1 MLSVVL
7 DRKAL
12 GFDHLTL
19 AKNMAF
25 NVKNIM
31 STRKIMKVLANTNE
45 MSSASN
51 KVLPIRRLF
60 NLKMVDDNT
69 RVANHV
75 NEFNGIICQL
85 SSIEITFDDE
95 ILAFNSIIFPAREL
109 KCHRVGRE

>member
-12 GFDHLTL
+12 GFVHLTL

-25 NVKNIM
+25 NVKNIT
-31 STRKIMKVLANTNE
+31 STTKIMKVLANTNE
-45 MSSASN
+45 KPSASN
-51 KVLPIRRLF
+51 KVLLICSLF

-69 RVANHV
+69 RVSNHV
-75 NEFNGIICQL
+75 NEFNGIVFQL
-85 SSIEITFDDE
+85 SSIEISFDDE
-95 ILAFNSIIFPAREL
+95 ILAFNSIIFPDQEL